1 MVKGF
6 ALPKLSLSIQPLID
20 LKCCKVMVQAIH
32 PGPSRF
38 SSMRRGPLFAFWQPF
53 TQPLQ
58 LD

>member
-1 MVKGF
+1 MATRDFKSAVVGER
-6 ALPKLSLSIQPLID
+6 
-20 LKCCKVMVQAIH
+20 VMVQAIH

-53 TQPLQ
+53 KQPLQ